1 MPQREET
8 YHLVGWT
15 LFIICAVL
23 FIVSSILSGDAFYL
37 AGSIIFLIAC
47 LAFLLPLLSRRR
59 RRDSLP
65 DRDRGK
71 EPGAGQ

>member
-37 AGSIIFLIAC
+37 AGSVVFLIAC
-47 LAFLLPLLSRRR
+47 LPSWFPDLKKTETDR
-59 RRDSLP
+59 LP
-65 DRDRGK
+65 DRDRNQ
-71 EPGAGQ
+71 EPDAGR